1 MNEDFTTRETRMQ
14 FDMNSSNR
22 HVNRGSPMRL
32 ALPAQGK
39 IAMGPAGDLAKG
51 ESDIFVTTPL
61 LWYPQFKCKTLSKTN
76 WQRRLSGQPAHARGQ
91 SSSAKIGTAIR
102 NPNSESEKSLK
113 L

>member
-1 MNEDFTTRETRMQ
+1 
-14 FDMNSSNR
+14 
-22 HVNRGSPMRL
+22 MRL

-51 ESDIFVTTPL
+51 ESDIFITTPL

-91 SSSAKIGTAIR
+91 SKLCENWKNPAIR
-102 NPNSESEKSLK
+102 GISAESLESIIGEIHGCHFWLILKFIDELSRKS
-113 L
+113 